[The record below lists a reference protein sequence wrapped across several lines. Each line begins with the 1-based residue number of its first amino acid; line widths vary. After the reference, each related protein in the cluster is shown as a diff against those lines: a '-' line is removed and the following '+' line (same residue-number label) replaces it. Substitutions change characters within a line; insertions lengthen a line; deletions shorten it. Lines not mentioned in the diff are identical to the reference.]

1 MVPQAVRD
9 PAPEVVLVGLGDSAV
24 TWSARVWA
32 AQKDNSLGKQA
43 LIRAV
48 KMELDQAGIG
58 IPFPQMDVH
67 FFRASQQKAA

>member
-9 PAPEVVLVGLGDSAV
+9 PAADVVLNGLGDSAV
-24 TWSARVWA
+24 NWVARVWVTQQDFA
-32 AQKDNSLGKQA
+32 AAKQA

-67 FFRASQQKAA
+67 LFQADS

>member
-1 MVPQAVRD
+1 
-9 PAPEVVLVGLGDSAV
+9 VGLGDSAV
-24 TWSARVWA
+24 NWIARVWA
-32 AQKDNSLGKQA
+32 TQADNSTAKQA

-67 FFRASQQKAA
+67 LVRTKAA